1 MESGIT
7 VCVAVHPAR
16 LRNGLLTRAL
26 TSVWA
31 QTYQP
36 SSVLILNDVD
46 RKGAGAIRQRLIN
59 MVTTE
64 WTAWIDSDDEW
75 YPEHLE
81 KLLRVAVDTSS
92 VWVHPYFDS
101 SHDPFSSK
109 EAPMGH
115 FGLPYN
121 PCTPH
126 HTTMGILEDT
136 ALAQE
141 VGFPPSATVG
151 KYSNE
156 DWAHITGFAALCCE
170 RGLKMTHLAERTFK
184 YNMGHG
190 NTSGLPTQGDAR

>member
-1 MESGIT
+1 MEPGIT
-7 VCVAVHPAR
+7 VCVAAHPAR
-16 LRNGLLTRAL
+16 LRNGLLARAL
-26 TSVWA
+26 ASVWA
-31 QTYQP
+31 QTRQP
-36 SSVLILNDVD
+36 EMVLLANDVD
-46 RKGAGAIRQRLIN
+46 KLGAGATRQKLLS
-59 MVTTE
+59 MVQTE

-81 KLLRVAVDTSS
+81 KLLRVAEDTDS
-92 VWVHPYFDS
+92 VWVHPYFES
-101 SHDPFSSK
+101 QQDPL
-109 EAPMGH
+109 GH

-126 HTTMGILEDT
+126 HTTMGILERTD
-136 ALAQE
+136 LAQE

-151 KYSNE
+151 KFSNE